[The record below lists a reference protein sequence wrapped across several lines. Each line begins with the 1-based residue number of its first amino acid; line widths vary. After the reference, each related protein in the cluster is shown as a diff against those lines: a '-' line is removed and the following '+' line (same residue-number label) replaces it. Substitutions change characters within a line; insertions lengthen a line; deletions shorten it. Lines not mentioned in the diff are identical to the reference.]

1 MEPCA
6 GGMRVGMSR
15 DELRHLVRRTLT
27 ALSQTGALPSLPAT
41 GRAVLALAREPMVD
55 ADRVAGL
62 VGTDVGLA
70 ARVLRLANPG
80 RVTSV
85 HALPEAIAVAGVR
98 RTCEVVAAAAARE
111 LYAPA
116 DAQVQA
122 LWKHALATAI
132 AAEELARV
140 TGRVPQGH
148 GFLPGLFH
156 DVGRIAFLLTDGMS
170 FDVISHLVAT
180 GQGDALDLER
190 EWYGF
195 THAEAGAVLAE
206 DWGLAPAQCDAIRWH
221 HAPTDATQ
229 GRELAA
235 VLEVADRVAH
245 QAGLG
250 AGPGR
255 PPAASLGSIGLSAAD
270 AAACTAHV
278 QRALVEQRAF
288 LE

>member
-1 MEPCA
+1 MEQW
-6 GGMRVGMSR
+6 GRVVRVGMPR
-15 DELRHLVRRTLT
+15 DELRHLVRRTLA
-27 ALSQTGALPSLPAT
+27 ALSQTGALPTLPAT
-41 GRAVLALAREPMVD
+41 GQAVLALTREPALD
-55 ADRVAGL
+55 AERVARL

-70 ARVLRLANPG
+70 ARVLRVAGSGATAPVRALA
-80 RVTSV
+80 
-85 HALPEAIAVAGVR
+85 EAVAVLGVR
-98 RTCEVVAAAAARE
+98 RTCEIVVAAAVRE

-140 TGRVPQGH
+140 TGRVPPGH

-170 FDVISHLVAT
+170 FDVITHLIAT
-180 GQGDALDLER
+180 GQGEALDLER

-221 HAPTDATQ
+221 HAPEEAGDGRALAT
-229 GRELAA
+229 
-235 VLEVADRVAH
+235 VLEAADRLVY
-245 QAGLG
+245 QIGLG

-255 PPAASLGSIGLSAAD
+255 PPAAAPAGLSAAD
-270 AAACTAHV
+270 AAACAARV
-278 QRALVEQRAF
+278 QQAVAQQSGS